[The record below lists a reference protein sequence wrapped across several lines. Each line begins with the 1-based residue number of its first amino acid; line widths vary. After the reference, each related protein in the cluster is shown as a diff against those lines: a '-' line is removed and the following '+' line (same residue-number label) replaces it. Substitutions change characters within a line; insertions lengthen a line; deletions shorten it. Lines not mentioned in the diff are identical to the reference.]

1 MNETLCNAYTGL
13 GTMTMEGFLYS
24 EWDANDYNSDHQ
36 LDAFIYCCAL
46 RCGELYCSG
55 IGL

>member
-1 MNETLCNAYTGL
+1 MEETVCDAYSNL
-13 GTMTMEGFLYS
+13 GEIPMEDYLYS
-24 EWDANDYNSDHQ
+24 GDYGEFNSDHQ
-36 LDAFIYCCAL
+36 LDAYVYCLAL